1 MRHRGS
7 YVFGAALL
15 AVFGLGLAWA
25 GDKTPEDSRKAA
37 DRSRGSPLTFQTAGG
52 GNVDILDDCDPT
64 DPAWNATGGCDL
76 RTGDVNF
83 QAFLDGSFSPL
94 SLSIVGHPAW
104 RIEPMYLKVK
114 PGESVKARN
123 KGGRDHTFTEVEN
136 FGGGVV
142 GLLNQGLTL
151 APECLSSTVLEPGEK
166 EDVTDL
172 DPGDHRFQCCIHPW
186 MRTLVKVNPAN

>member
-1 MRHRGS
+1 MRHPGS
-7 YVFGAALL
+7 HVFGAAIL

-25 GDKTPEDSRKAA
+25 GEKAPEDSQKA
-37 DRSRGSPLTFQTAGG
+37 REPSRGSPLTFQSAGG

-64 DPAWNATGGCDL
+64 DPAWEATGGCDL
-76 RTGDVNF
+76 KRGDVDF
-83 QAFLDGSFSPL
+83 QEFFDGSFSPL

-104 RIEPMYLKVK
+104 RNEPSYLKVRPDETLK
-114 PGESVKARN
+114 VRN

-142 GLLNQGLTL
+142 GVLNQGLTQ
-151 APECLSSTVLEPGEK
+151 APECLSSALLEPGQK
-166 EDVTDL
+166 LDVTGL

-186 MRTLVKVNPAN
+186 MRTLVKVKPAD